1 MRGMGIF
8 AAVLVVMLAVGT
20 FSDYQIA
27 QAIYT
32 PDNPFVIFAST
43 LGLFPLAYPACIL
56 LGVLVQRS
64 LVSQKPRVL
73 CIAGAVAGVV
83 LAVIFGAL
91 ATMAILSLRDGFSG
105 IVGAELPS
113 SIGLGSML
121 NHR

>member
-32 PDNPFVIFAST
+32 PDNPLVIFAST

-56 LGVLVQRS
+56 
-64 LVSQKPRVL
+64 
-73 CIAGAVAGVV
+73 
-83 LAVIFGAL
+83 
-91 ATMAILSLRDGFSG
+91 
-105 IVGAELPS
+105 
-113 SIGLGSML
+113 
-121 NHR
+121 